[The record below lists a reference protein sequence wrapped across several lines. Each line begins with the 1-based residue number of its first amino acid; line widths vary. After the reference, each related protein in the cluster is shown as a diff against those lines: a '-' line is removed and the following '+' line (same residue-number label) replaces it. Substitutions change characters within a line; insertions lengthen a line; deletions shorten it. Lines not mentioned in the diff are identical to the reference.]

1 MNGPRSLVPGME
13 LPIDSKLRWP
23 GKRQFAAGA
32 LNENSLACL
41 KPGVT
46 YLALPLTASVRG
58 VGLANTK
65 II

>member
-1 MNGPRSLVPGME
+1 ME